1 MSVLLESEDVEL
13 VRSEQKR
20 IRDRLA
26 VFVATYKT
34 QAAAAEA
41 MPGVGAA
48 TISKLLRC
56 ERNVCKRST
65 LAKIAEA
72 CGVSFDELVYG
83 RKP

>member
-13 VRSEQKR
+13 VRSQQKR
-20 IRDRLA
+20 ISARLA
-26 VFVATYKT
+26 VFVATHGT
-34 QAAAAEA
+34 QAAASDA

-65 LAKIAEA
+65 LTKIAEA

-83 RKP
+83 RRP